1 MAEDFLLAHS
11 KENSESDNPQR
22 SPLLALCEFYYT
34 LSDRGKQEV
43 DNCGELLLI
52 MKFSSNVKGA
62 CSISILDRILN

>member
-11 KENSESDNPQR
+11 KENSESDKPQR

-43 DNCGELLLI
+43 DNCGELLII
-52 MKFSSNVKGA
+52 MKR
-62 CSISILDRILN
+62 D